1 MVEIPTIEQKE
12 FIIKPDKKLLK
23 QVVADNKALKKATIY
38 REEAPTFK
46 DHKAKSSDKA
56 VKKLNK
62 G

>member
-1 MVEIPTIEQKE
+1 MKYQIYFFPYVEEYLQNK
-12 FIIKPDKKLLK
+12 DK
-23 QVVADNKALKKATIY
+23 AIKKATTF
-38 REEAPTFK
+38 REEWPTHK